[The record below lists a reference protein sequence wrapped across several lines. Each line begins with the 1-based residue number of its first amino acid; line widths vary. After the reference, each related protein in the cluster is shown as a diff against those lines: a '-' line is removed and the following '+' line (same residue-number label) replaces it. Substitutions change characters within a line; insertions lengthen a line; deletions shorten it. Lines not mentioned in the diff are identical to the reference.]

1 MKVFRQ
7 FVRDFEPKVSGQP
20 RNFLFGFNL
29 LVSLV
34 AQLLF
39 GVSCQTTF
47 MTNYK
52 LGPIS
57 ILFLF
62 CCMIDYL

>member
-7 FVRDFEPKVSGQP
+7 FVCDFVPKVSGQP
-20 RNFLFGFNL
+20 HGIFLFGFNL

-57 ILFLF
+57 ILFCF
-62 CCMIDYL
+62 VA

>member
-47 MTNYK
+47 MTYYK
-52 LGPIS
+52 LGPI
-57 ILFLF
+57 
-62 CCMIDYL
+62 